1 MQWKQIVPKILH
13 YLHIFRK
20 SYIEFCDLNWI
31 RIWKFRDLLW
41 IWSCFSAQIKKF
53 TSCTVN
59 LHRTTSNSSYFNMVF
74 TPFLLLF
81 FNILGMQVEKLSK
94 FITFLLKFQTFC
106 CHFTVYIVSMK
117 LQSAA
122 ASKGARVRIY
132 YSETSSSCFAPLS
145 ANSRRKRR
153 QRHASPSEKRTPK

>member
-1 MQWKQIVPKILH
+1 
-13 YLHIFRK
+13 
-20 SYIEFCDLNWI
+20 
-31 RIWKFRDLLW
+31 
-41 IWSCFSAQIKKF
+41 
-53 TSCTVN
+53 
-59 LHRTTSNSSYFNMVF
+59 MVF
-74 TPFLLLF
+74 SPFILLYVGV
-81 FNILGMQVEKLSK
+81 LGMQVRKIGK
-94 FITFLLKFQTFC
+94 FIAFLLKFQTFC

-122 ASKGARVRIY
+122 ATKGARVRIY

>member
-13 YLHIFRK
+13 YLYLFQK
-20 SYIEFCDLNWI
+20 YYIEFCNLNWI
-31 RIWKFRDLLW
+31 RIWKFRDLLLFW
-41 IWSCFSAQIKKF
+41 PCFSAQTKKF

-74 TPFLLLF
+74 NLFLLLF
-81 FNILGMQVEKLSK
+81 FNILGMQVGKINK

-122 ASKGARVRIY
+122 ATKGARVRIY

-145 ANSRRKRR
+145 ANSRRNRR

>member
-1 MQWKQIVPKILH
+1 M
-13 YLHIFRK
+13 
-20 SYIEFCDLNWI
+20 
-31 RIWKFRDLLW
+31 
-41 IWSCFSAQIKKF
+41 
-53 TSCTVN
+53 N

-74 TPFLLLF
+74 NPFILLYF
-81 FNILGMQVEKLSK
+81 GVLGLQVIKIDK

-122 ASKGARVRIY
+122 ATKGARVRIY

>member
-13 YLHIFRK
+13 YLYLFRK
-20 SYIEFCDLNWI
+20 YYIEFCDLNCI
-31 RIWKFRDLLW
+31 RNWKFRDLLL

-53 TSCTVN
+53 TSYTVN

-74 TPFLLLF
+74 NPFILLYF
-81 FNILGMQVEKLSK
+81 DILGMQVGKINK

-122 ASKGARVRIY
+122 ATKGARVRIY